1 MASSAAFDSGRYG
14 GEKAWIERQMIII
27 IKAAMHG
34 RPAKIMQAQK
44 AVDGNP
50 EKPEMI
56 VPALPRNHALA
67 LSALMS
73 LAKLKGYIVDKKQ
86 GVSAKLD
93 LSKLPPAQLQA
104 VLTGHLNELDPAAR
118 QQIEAIAAGEFE
130 ADFESLETP
139 ESAE

>member
-1 MASSAAFDSGRYG
+1 MV
-14 GEKAWIERQMIII
+14 II

-34 RPAKIMQAQK
+34 RPAKVIEASAGK
-44 AVDGNP
+44 PAVI
-50 EKPEMI
+50 E
-56 VPALPRNHALA
+56 PAINRNHALA

-93 LSKLPPAQLQA
+93 LSKLPAAQLHA

-118 QQIEAIAAGEFE
+118 AQIEAIAAGEFE
-130 ADFESLETP
+130 AEFESLESS
-139 ESAE
+139 ESSE